1 MYDWKGFKGVVVVQ
15 RVQIIEPKCWI
26 HTCTYHAHGLR
37 TPRGVQAVI
46 TTPMSHSSC
55 FWKLCEKVESSYHRL
70 FKYVL
75 CYYKVCISY
84 TSCKFS
90 IASNVCWLWKLQQCN
105 RLNVM
110 HGCDTYLKFSS
121 KYILQYEIDV
131 CKLFS
136 LNKRVL
142 RQWFFAIVWRYE
154 KHYGSEKT
162 CLHFCNFWI
171 FLMIFLA

>member
-1 MYDWKGFKGVVVVQ
+1 VPAAPYLPNLLWWKMYSNWTQVHFPQLKFLLFVAFWSIIICWVRVYALQDIERLLNKMYDWKGFKGVVVVQ

-46 TTPMSHSSC
+46 TPPMLNSSC

-75 CYYKVCISY
+75 WYYKVCISY

-90 IASNVCWLWKLQQCN
+90 IASNVVDFAN
-105 RLNVM
+105 FNNA
-110 HGCDTYLKFSS
+110 TYYK
-121 KYILQYEIDV
+121 
-131 CKLFS
+131 
-136 LNKRVL
+136 
-142 RQWFFAIVWRYE
+142 
-154 KHYGSEKT
+154 
-162 CLHFCNFWI
+162 
-171 FLMIFLA
+171 